1 MLKVLSLFSGI
12 GAFEKAL
19 ERQDIEY
26 QLVNYCEIDKYASKA
41 YSLIHNVS
49 EQMNLGDIT
58 KIDTFDLDD
67 DIDIITHGSH
77 CFTGDTLVLTKDGY
91 KEIKD
96 IKVGDYVLDH
106 TNNYNKV
113 VNFFNQGE
121 KQIWEIKPMCSD
133 VIKTTEN
140 HKFLVRTMYREWNN
154 DRRSYDRKFKSP
166 EWKQCKQLTKY
177 DYLGVA
183 INQNSIIPEYKGTCY
198 KRGNFQYKVCN
209 LDMTDKRL
217 WYLCGRYLGD
227 GWLRNRKDRNDSLSI
242 VMICCGKQ
250 KDGQIEN
257 EIGGL
262 FNFTKTEERT
272 VFKYC
277 FSNKELAL
285 FLEQFGRGAKNK
297 KIPSFVFDL
306 PVEYIKEILRGYW
319 DSDGYVIES
328 GIYKATSISKQLVYG
343 IGQLIAKAYHRPY
356 SIYYTKKEPTYVI
369 ENRTVKQNDAYTVSF
384 KKEIGK
390 QDKAFYD
397 NGYLWIPINSI
408 VKTYDYKNVYDIE
421 VENSH
426 SLTANGVIAHN
437 CQDFSVAGKQ
447 AGGDEGS
454 NTRSSLMWNTVDIV
468 KHVKPKVVL
477 WENVKNLL
485 GKKHRH
491 NFDSYIQIMD
501 EAGYNNYWQVLNAKD
516 YGIPQ
521 NRERVF
527 IVSIR
532 KDIDNG
538 SFEFPKPF
546 ELELRLKDMLEDE
559 VDEKYYLKDTKD
571 FFIKNSFDM
580 EQKGNGF
587 RFDPHVKQ
595 NANIS
600 KTITTRAGARMDDN
614 FIVENI
620 DTDKERFKFDS
631 TNEELKSV
639 RLGGVFDTEKSKHQ
653 AGSVW
658 DKDGLSPTLD
668 TMQGGWRQPCIL
680 VKENNKA
687 GYKVAHEGD
696 GINISSRMKWQHV
709 NVQKQSCQ
717 IITTSGG
724 NDRGVVTTD
733 YRIRK
738 LTPRECF
745 RLMGFDDS
753 DFDKVEGNLSNT
765 QLYKQAGNSIV
776 VNVLEEIY
784 KELFKYI
791 KL

>member
-1 MLKVLSLFSGI
+1 MIKLLSLFSGI

-19 ERQDIEY
+19 DRQGIEY
-26 QLVNYCEIDKYASKA
+26 QLVGYCEIDKYASKS

-49 EQMNLGDIT
+49 EQMNLGDII
-58 KIDTFDLDD
+58 KIDTLEMDD
-67 DIDIITHGSH
+67 NVDFITYGFPCQDI
-77 CFTGDTLVLTKDGY
+77 
-91 KEIKD
+91 
-96 IKVGDYVLDH
+96 
-106 TNNYNKV
+106 
-113 VNFFNQGE
+113 
-121 KQIWEIKPMCSD
+121 
-133 VIKTTEN
+133 
-140 HKFLVRTMYREWNN
+140 
-154 DRRSYDRKFKSP
+154 
-166 EWKQCKQLTKY
+166 
-177 DYLGVA
+177 
-183 INQNSIIPEYKGTCY
+183 
-198 KRGNFQYKVCN
+198 
-209 LDMTDKRL
+209 
-217 WYLCGRYLGD
+217 
-227 GWLRNRKDRNDSLSI
+227 SLA
-242 VMICCGKQ
+242 GKQ
-250 KDGQIEN
+250 KGFEQNGELTRS
-257 EIGGL
+257 GL
-262 FNFTKTEERT
+262 FFE
-272 VFKYC
+272 
-277 FSNKELAL
+277 AL
-285 FLEQFGRGAKNK
+285 RIIE
-297 KIPSFVFDL
+297 DL
-306 PVEYIKEILRGYW
+306 
-319 DSDGYVIES
+319 
-328 GIYKATSISKQLVYG
+328 Q
-343 IGQLIAKAYHRPY
+343 
-356 SIYYTKKEPTYVI
+356 
-369 ENRTVKQNDAYTVSF
+369 
-384 KKEIGK
+384 
-390 QDKAFYD
+390 
-397 NGYLWIPINSI
+397 
-408 VKTYDYKNVYDIE
+408 
-421 VENSH
+421 
-426 SLTANGVIAHN
+426 
-437 CQDFSVAGKQ
+437 
-447 AGGDEGS
+447 
-454 NTRSSLMWNTVDIV
+454 
-468 KHVKPKVVL
+468 PKVAIC
-477 WENVKNLL
+477 ENVKNLTS
-485 GKKHRH
+485 KK
-491 NFDSYIQIMD
+491 FSKEFGIVLQSLE

-696 GINISSRMKWQHV
+696 GINISSRMKWQRG

-717 IITTSGG
+717 TITTSGG
-724 NDRGVVTTD
+724 NDRDVVTSD

-784 KELFKYI
+784 KELFKSI